1 LAACQSFWRAS
12 TTILL
17 VFSLKYIIIILDSI
31 KVYQEVLKME
41 IYTVNKVAKRL
52 GISKQTLLRYE
63 KKGIFPK
70 AKRNHINHWREYTD
84 KDIHGMAKSLGLGFT
99 LIELVMVIVI
109 IGILA
114 GLAIPRFQSF
124 YAIKLSGAARKVVS
138 DLRFAQQLAISQH
151 ADSRIEFSG
160 NTYRGCYC
168 NTAGGACS
176 SGTCTSTNW
185 SAITDPFTRANL
197 VVNFSTDLQY
207 GGINI
212 ASNNFG
218 GTLRFNWQ
226 GVPQNASG
234 APLTAE
240 GSISLSY
247 QGNNS
252 TIYVTPNTG
261 RVRLE

>member
-1 LAACQSFWRAS
+1 
-12 TTILL
+12 
-17 VFSLKYIIIILDSI
+17 
-31 KVYQEVLKME
+31 ME

-52 GISKQTLLRYE
+52 GISKQTLVRYE

-70 AKRNHINHWREYTD
+70 AKRNRINQWREYSQ
-84 KDIHGMAKSLGLGFT
+84 KDIRKMVKTLDQGFT

-109 IGILA
+109 VGILA

-160 NTYRGCYC
+160 NSYRGCYC
-168 NTAGGACS
+168 NETDGACS

-185 SAITDPFTRANL
+185 SAITDPFTRAPL
-197 VVNFSTDLQY
+197 VVDFNTDLQY
-207 GGINI
+207 RGINI
-212 ASNNFG
+212 ASTNFG
-218 GTLRFNWQ
+218 GTLRFDWQ

-261 RVRLE
+261 RVRLQ